1 LVNGENNR
9 GLISSIWMD
18 RVFCVNTP
26 DAWCEIMALTWY
38 VLRSKPNKEDFFWSQ
53 LLAHQIEVYYPCI
66 RAKVVNPRA
75 RKLKPY
81 FPGYLFVHVDPKEVT
96 TSFLNWLPGSRGLVA
111 FDSQPA
117 SVPDALIA
125 AIRHRVDQINS
136 AGGEQL
142 PGLPVRK
149 PFLIAAFRVTSAYV
163 FYSSSCA
170 ASSCRWNCPAR
181 RSSVHVLRRSKKI
194 SLLGLCRE
202 AQFRQPQGRLD
213 HFNLQSTTALTT
225 IRNER

>member
-1 LVNGENNR
+1 MG
-9 GLISSIWMD
+9 

-26 DAWCEIMALTWY
+26 DAWCETMTLTWY

-125 AIRHRVDQINS
+125 AIRHRVDQINN

-142 PGLPVRK
+142 PGLQPGETVMIQDG
-149 PFLIAAFRVTSAYV
+149 PFAGQEAIFE
-163 FYSSSCA
+163 SCL
-170 ASSCRWNCPAR
+170 S
-181 RSSVHVLRRSKKI
+181 
-194 SLLGLCRE
+194 G
-202 AQFRQPQGRLD
+202 
-213 HFNLQSTTALTT
+213 
-225 IRNER
+225 NERVRVLLKLLRGKQLPVELPGAQIERTRSAKQ